1 MEREIAQRL
10 REKESLITQ
19 MKNGFEAQHPKHKN
33 KTGFAQIAREG
44 KVIDLDSL
52 NVGDTFEAMN
62 DKKIVHAEVKEIA
75 II

>member
-1 MEREIAQRL
+1 
-10 REKESLITQ
+10 
-19 MKNGFEAQHPKHKN
+19 
-33 KTGFAQIAREG
+33 
-44 KVIDLDSL
+44 VIDLDSL